1 MNRTVHITSTHY
13 GNPFWIDI
21 QLKQLKKHL
30 KVPYKT
36 YMVHANMPEGY
47 GDYTNDFNV
56 LFSDSR
62 SKFHNVDSHKL
73 ALPIIQKEL
82 QPNDIVIKIDSD
94 AFFINDI
101 DEAFL
106 DRVDREKFIAL
117 KEPRHESN
125 LEHDTAHPVF
135 YAFKGEYL
143 KVLNKDASK
152 DGGLMEAMCTI
163 QVDGASNWWGGVDK
177 WLRKTIGKWGVIE
190 RTNVTNLHSLYFG
203 IYGDLIYH
211 NWAGSRIMRTR
222 EDRRRAKLEG
232 VPLDDIIKRNEEL
245 NKLVIK
251 EIGSDVD
258 GLINK
263 LKSK

>member
-21 QLKQLKKHL
+21 QIESIKKHL

-36 YMVHANMPEGY
+36 YMVHANMPKDIK
-47 GDYTNDFNV
+47 DYTDEFDFLV
-56 LFSDSR
+56 SDPR
-62 SKFHNVDSHKL
+62 SKFHNVDSHQL

-143 KVLNKDASK
+143 EEK
-152 DGGLMEAMCTI
+152 GGLMNAMCTI
-163 QVDGASNWWGGVDK
+163 QVDGASNWWGGVDN

-190 RTNVTNLHSLYFG
+190 RTNVTNLHPLYFG

-222 EDRRRAKLEG
+222 EDRRRAKNEG
-232 VPLDDIIKRNEEL
+232 ISLDEVIRQNHKLNESVL
-245 NKLVIK
+245 KSLDT
-251 EIGSDVD
+251 DVD
-258 GLINK
+258 EFIK
-263 LKSK
+263 VLKTK